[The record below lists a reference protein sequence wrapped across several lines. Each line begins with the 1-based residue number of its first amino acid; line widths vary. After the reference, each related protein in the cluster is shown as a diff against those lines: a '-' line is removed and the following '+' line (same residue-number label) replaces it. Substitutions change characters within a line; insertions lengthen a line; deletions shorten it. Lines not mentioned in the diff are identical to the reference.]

1 VVDIIAIKFRYGRG
15 SCVVPNI
22 LIRDLPE
29 HVIAAIDANAERL
42 GLSRNEYLR
51 RQLARETPGP
61 RPKVT
66 VEDLRRFAEVF
77 ADLNDPD
84 VMAGA
89 WT

>member
-1 VVDIIAIKFRYGRG
+1 
-15 SCVVPNI
+15 VPDI

-51 RQLARETPGP
+51 RQLARETPDP

-77 ADLNDPD
+77 CDLNNPD

-89 WT
+89 RS